1 MMQDLEA
8 KLIQDSWITPQ
19 QFNLAK
25 QEAAKLAK
33 SIWVALVRLG
43 YLTAEDLAIFFAQ
56 ETGIAYVRISD
67 YEISGEVAS
76 LIDEDFCRENAVIP
90 LFKVEDRLF
99 VAFSNPLDTALVDRL
114 AKLTV
119 LDVEPLIASAE
130 SISKALDIYYGLKD
144 QDFAIEKF
152 VMKQTPLRK
161 LSFWRESERLP
172 LEIPVSVKVEDK
184 RVFLHYSSPI
194 EGATRNISGGG
205 TALGLHIFLFIPK
218 GTKLLLEF
226 KSVAQ
231 LTQVIKAKGEVV
243 YCRMEKGQRYFLGI
257 KFTEIDAHSRSQL
270 LKLSQH
276 P

>member
-1 MMQDLEA
+1 MQDLQA
-8 KLIQDSWITPQ
+8 KLIQDNWITTQ

-25 QEAAKLAK
+25 QETAKMAK
-33 SIWVALVRLG
+33 SIWVALVKLG
-43 YLTAEDLAIFFAQ
+43 YLTPEDLAIFFAQ

-67 YEISGEVAS
+67 YEISPEVTS
-76 LIDEDFCRENAVIP
+76 LIDEDFCRENLVIP
-90 LFKVEDRLF
+90 LFKAEDRLF

-114 AKLTV
+114 AKLTSF
-119 LDVEPLIASAE
+119 DIEPLISSAD
-130 SISKALDIYYGLKD
+130 SISGALNIYYGPPDKD
-144 QDFAIEKF
+144 FVIEKF
-152 VMKQTPLRK
+152 VMRQAPLRR

-184 RVFLHYSSPI
+184 NVVLHYSAPV
-194 EGATRNISGGG
+194 EATTRNVSAGG
-205 TALGLHIFLFIPK
+205 TAVGLHIFLFIPR

-231 LTQVIKAKGEVV
+231 PTQIIKAEGEVV

-257 KFTEIDAHSRSQL
+257 KFTKIDENSRNQL

-276 P
+276 A